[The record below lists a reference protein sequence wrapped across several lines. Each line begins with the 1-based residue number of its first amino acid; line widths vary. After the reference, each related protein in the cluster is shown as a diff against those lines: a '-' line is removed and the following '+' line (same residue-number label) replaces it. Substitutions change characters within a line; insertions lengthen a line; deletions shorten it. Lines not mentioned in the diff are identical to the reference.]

1 MIYDNEPVF
10 NAGEFGNSKLKFQ
23 LLLYQF
29 FGRGKVNFWGGG
41 LLQNWLASVHPEACT
56 SMPQP
61 LFVWRKRRLLY

>member
-29 FGRGKVNFWGGG
+29 FGRGKVNFWRGGG
-41 LLQNWLASVHPEACT
+41 YFKT
-56 SMPQP
+56 G
-61 LFVWRKRRLLY
+61 